1 MDILKYI
8 EKDAEYRTIGEGKK
22 NQDPNTGNIPDSQE
36 KKQVS
41 NYLSSIDYEG
51 ADQLF
56 KSLSKRHDELK
67 KELYAFYV
75 CARSFNKDTV
85 EYAKLYEVHLSIAS
99 QIYIINNELLPSLGE
114 KLQDTN
120 SKTR

>member
-8 EKDAEYRTIGEGKK
+8 EKDVEYRTIGEGKK

-41 NYLSSIDYEG
+41 NYLSSIDYES

-56 KSLSKRHDELK
+56 KSLSKRYDERII
-67 KELYAFYV
+67 YCF
-75 CARSFNKDTV
+75 CF
-85 EYAKLYEVHLSIAS
+85 SIFC
-99 QIYIINNELLPSLGE
+99 ICYF
-114 KLQDTN
+114 
-120 SKTR
+120 

>member
-8 EKDAEYRTIGEGKK
+8 EKDVEYRTIGEGKK
-22 NQDPNTGNIPDSQE
+22 NQDSNTGNIPDSQE

-41 NYLSSIDYEG
+41 NYLSSIDYES

-56 KSLSKRHDELK
+56 KSLSKRYDELK
-67 KELYAFYV
+67 KELDALCV
-75 CARSFNKDTV
+75 CAASFNKDTV
-85 EYAKLYEVHLSIAS
+85 EYAKLFEVQVSIGT
-99 QIYIINNELLPSLGE
+99 QMYIIYNELLPSLGE